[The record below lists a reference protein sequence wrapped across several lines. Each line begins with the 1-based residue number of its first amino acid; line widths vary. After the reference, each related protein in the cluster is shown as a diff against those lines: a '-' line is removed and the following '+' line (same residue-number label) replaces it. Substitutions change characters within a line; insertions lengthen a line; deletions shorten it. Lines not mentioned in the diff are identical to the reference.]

1 MAKFLDTQNRRDFYK
16 LLDQFQLA
24 SILFDENFQLLYIN
38 KEALKLFNINSSSD
52 ESNLDLLYSNS
63 LIKQIKER
71 IIKIKDENVLNFELT
86 ESSSKENFEIIVNK
100 IPINKSS
107 IIFCQISPTTE
118 KMIEDFFSSFIN
130 VIHDLLLI
138 IDSKEYKILAAN
150 NNALRAYN
158 TSKENIIYSNF
169 IYLSKIPEKEIEHFQ
184 NLNLTNQPIEYETV
198 HFNSKGDDIFLRAK
212 VSKTFYNN
220 QEAILFS
227 ACEVTSD
234 KITENKLFS
243 IENRFQVLFENS
255 PLMTF
260 IIDSDGNIL
269 STNGAVQMELQYLP
283 TETIGK
289 HISKI
294 YHPDDEQL
302 INYQINQCLQ
312 NRNKPFT
319 WELRLLNRFNN
330 TIWVRV
336 SAVSFA
342 SEKGATEVMIVC
354 DNITV
359 QKDTERTLIDYAKS
373 LQRMLDAS
381 PLGVFVYSLDE
392 KNNLRLITTNHSAEE
407 ILKINLENFLYKNI
421 EEIFPSLPYQTI
433 VEKFKDI
440 AKNGGNLLFQKLR
453 YYDKN
458 ISGIYEYSAIQLA
471 EKTVAIFF
479 TDITEREKALEQ
491 IAESELKYKTLFE
504 GSNDP
509 ILLMK
514 NEYFI
519 DANQKALEM
528 FTCNKEELIN
538 KSIIDFSPEYQEDGE
553 SSQTKVVK
561 FIESAL
567 KGIPQSFEWKHI
579 RKDKTEFD
587 ADVNLF
593 SIEIKGELFIQAI
606 VRDITDKKKAQ
617 KQIAMFANAFKNISE
632 CVIIGD
638 TQDNIVFVNEA
649 FTKTYGY
656 KTEEIIGKNVSLIR
670 SSKNPIHIVRE
681 ILPKTLKG
689 GWKGE
694 LINVKK
700 SGEEFFISLSTSPI
714 YDEKGNLI
722 ALAGIVEDITER
734 KKTIQQLAESE
745 ERFRSLVNN
754 IVEGVI
760 IADWNGKILF
770 ANKSAAKLVDLDS
783 PEKGIGRSVTEFLH
797 PSNIDRA
804 IRLISFEKE
813 SNETIRDTFQ
823 LVTSKNQIKWVES
836 MSSRIRFQ
844 NEYVLLT
851 TLRDITERIKTE
863 ELLHLLT
870 NALHSAANGVMITEA
885 NGKII
890 WVNEAIEKLS
900 GYKEKE
906 LIGKTPSLFKSGLMP
921 VDFYSK
927 LWQTVQ
933 SGKVWKG
940 ELINKRK
947 DGSYY
952 EEEMTITP
960 ILNENNEISHFI
972 SIKQD
977 ITERKRNEREI
988 REAKVKA
995 EEINKLKSTFLANMS
1010 HELRTPLVGILGF
1023 AELLRDNISEKEYS
1037 EMASRIHKSGKRL
1050 LETLNS
1056 ILDLSRIEA
1065 NKLELKL
1072 DNINVCRVVRE
1083 NLMQFEALASTKNL
1097 YLKADL
1103 VDDEII
1109 SYLDEKILHQIL
1121 NNLINNAIKYTQK
1134 GGITIEVRK
1143 EVIDSSKNVF
1153 IKIKDTGIGIPP
1165 EGISKIFE
1173 EFRQVSEGLDR
1184 KFDGTGLGLTLTKKF
1199 VEVLGGK
1206 IQVES
1211 EVNKGSIFTIS
1222 FPITET
1228 EKLQSDSAIH
1238 SDSEFSSEDNI
1249 NFIVKPN
1256 ILLVENDDASI
1267 EVTKL
1272 FLKDLCEVDIV
1283 ANGEQA
1289 LKSVKVKN
1297 YDLILMDINLGRGLS
1312 GLDVTQKIRSHSGY
1326 ENTPIV
1332 AVTAYAMVG
1341 DKEEFIKSGCTHYL
1355 SKPFKKNELLELI
1368 SEITH
1373 QNKDK

>member
-1 MAKFLDTQNRRDFYK
+1 MTNLLNIQNGKDFFK
-16 LLDQFQLA
+16 LLDEIPVA
-24 SILFDENFQLLYIN
+24 SVLFDEDFQILYAN
-38 KEALKLFNINSSSD
+38 KEALKLFNVNSSYA
-52 ESNLDLLYSNS
+52 ELDLELLYSNN
-63 LIKQIKER
+63 LIRQIKER
-71 IIKIKDENVLNFELT
+71 IIKIKNKNVLNFELT
-86 ESSSKENFEIIVNK
+86 ESSSGENLKIIVNK
-100 IPINKSS
+100 IPINKSL
-107 IIFCQISPTTE
+107 IILYQVPPTTE
-118 KMIEDFFSSFIN
+118 KTIEEYFSSFIN
-130 VIHDLLLI
+130 VTHDLLLI

-150 NNALRAYN
+150 NNALKTYN
-158 TSKENIIYSNF
+158 TSKENIIDSNF
-169 IYLSKIPEKEIEHFQ
+169 IYLSRIPEIEIEHLQ
-184 NLNLTNQPIEYETV
+184 NLNLTNQPYEYETV
-198 HFNSKGDDIFLRAK
+198 HFNNNGDDIFLKVK

-220 QEAILFS
+220 NEVILFS
-227 ACEVTSD
+227 ASEITSD
-234 KITENKLFS
+234 KITENKLVS
-243 IENRFQVLFENS
+243 VENRFQVLFENS

-260 IIDSDGNIL
+260 IINSDGNIL
-269 STNGAVQMELQYLP
+269 STNSAVQMELQYVP
-283 TETIGK
+283 EEIIGK

-312 NRNKPFT
+312 YRNKAFT
-319 WELRLLNRFNN
+319 WELRLLNKFNN

-342 SEKGATEVMIVC
+342 SEKAATEIMIVC

-359 QKDTERTLIDYAKS
+359 QKDTEKTLIDYAKS

-381 PLGVFVYSLDE
+381 PLGVFVYSLDDE
-392 KNNLRLITTNHSAEE
+392 NNLRLITTNHSAEE

-421 EEIFPSLPYQTI
+421 EEIFPSLPYQI
-433 VEKFKDI
+433 VKKFKDI
-440 AKNGGNLLFQKLR
+440 ANKGGNLLFQKLR

-504 GSNDP
+504 GSNDA

-519 DANQKALEM
+519 DANQKALKM
-528 FTCNKEELIN
+528 FACNKEELIN
-538 KSIIDFSPEYQEDGE
+538 KSLIDFSLEFQEDGE
-553 SSQTKVVK
+553 TSQAKALR
-561 FIESAL
+561 FIDSAL
-567 KGIPQSFEWKHI
+567 QGIPQSFEWKYI
-579 RKDKTEFD
+579 RNDKTEFD
-587 ADVNLF
+587 ADVSLF

-606 VRDITDKKKAQ
+606 VRDITEKKKTQ

-638 TQDNIVFVNEA
+638 TQDNIIFVNEA

-670 SSKNPIHIVRE
+670 SSKNPIHVVQE

-700 SGEEFFISLSTSPI
+700 SGEEFIISLSTSPI
-714 YDEKGNLI
+714 YDDKGNLI

-754 IVEGVI
+754 IVEAVI

-804 IRLISFEKE
+804 IRLISFEKG

-870 NALHSAANGVMITEA
+870 NALHSAANGVMITDVD
-885 NGKII
+885 GKII
-890 WVNEAIEKLS
+890 WVNESIEKLS

-921 VDFYSK
+921 NDFYLK
-927 LWQTVQ
+927 MWQTIQ

-960 ILNENNEISHFI
+960 ILNDNNEISHFI

-977 ITERKRNEREI
+977 ITDRKRNEREI

-995 EEINKLKSTFLANMS
+995 EEINKLKSSFLANMS

-1050 LETLNS
+1050 LDTLNS

-1083 NLMQFEALASTKNL
+1083 NLMQFEALAATKNL

-1121 NNLINNAIKYTQK
+1121 NNLINNAIKYTQE

-1143 EVIDSSKNVF
+1143 GVIDNSKNVF
-1153 IKIKDTGIGIPP
+1153 IKIKDTGMGIPP
-1165 EGISKIFE
+1165 ESISKIFE

-1211 EVNKGSIFTIS
+1211 EVDKGSIFTIS
-1222 FPITET
+1222 FPITDT
-1228 EKLQSDSAIH
+1228 EKLELESTIQ

-1249 NFIVKPN
+1249 KFKIKPN

-1267 EVTKL
+1267 EVTQL
-1272 FLKDLCEVDIV
+1272 FLKDLCEVDV
-1283 ANGEQA
+1283 VENGEQA
-1289 LKSVKVKN
+1289 LKSIKAKN
-1297 YDLILMDINLGRGLS
+1297 YDVVLMDINLGRGLS

-1326 ENTPIV
+1326 GNVPIV
-1332 AVTAYAMVG
+1332 AVTAFAMNR
-1341 DKEEFIKSGCTHYL
+1341 DKEEFIKAGCTHYL

-1368 SEITH
+1368 GEIISSR
-1373 QNKDK
+1373 

>member
-1 MAKFLDTQNRRDFYK
+1 MANLLNVQNEKDFYR
-16 LLDQFQLA
+16 LLDQLQIA
-24 SILFDENFQLLYIN
+24 SFLFDDDFHLLYAN
-38 KEALKLFNINSSSD
+38 KEALKLFNINSSFD
-52 ESNLDLLYSNS
+52 ETDFELFSSNG

-71 IIKIKDENVLNFELT
+71 IKKIKSGNALKFDLT
-86 ESSSKENFEIIVNK
+86 ESSSNKKFEIAATK
-100 IPINKSS
+100 IPIDKSS
-107 IIFCQISPTTE
+107 VIFCQLLTSTAQTA
-118 KMIEDFFSSFIN
+118 EDVLNSFIN
-130 VIHDLLLI
+130 ATHDVFLI
-138 IDSKEYKILAAN
+138 IDPKEYKILAAN
-150 NNALRAYN
+150 DYALGVYN
-158 TSKENIIYSNF
+158 TSKENIIGSNF
-169 IYLSKIPEKEIEHFQ
+169 IYLSRIPEKEIEHLQ
-184 NLNLTNQPIEYETV
+184 KLNLTNQIFEYETI
-198 HFNSKGDDIFLRAK
+198 HLDSNGDDIFLKAK
-212 VSKTFYNN
+212 ISKLFYNSS
-220 QEAILFS
+220 EAILFS
-227 ACEVTSD
+227 ASETTSD
-234 KITENKLFS
+234 KITENKLVS
-243 IENRFQVLFENS
+243 IENRFKVLFENS

-269 STNGAVQMELQYLP
+269 STNSAVQMELQYVP
-283 TETIGK
+283 KEIIGK

-319 WELRLLNRFNN
+319 WELRLLNRFKN

-336 SAVSFA
+336 SAVSFE

-359 QKDTERTLIDYAKS
+359 QKDTEKTLIDYAKS

-381 PLGVFVYSLDE
+381 PLGVLVYSLDE
-392 KNNLRLITTNHSAEE
+392 ENNLRLITTNHSAEE
-407 ILKINLENFLYKNI
+407 ILKINSENFLYKKI
-421 EEIFPSLPYQTI
+421 EEIFPSLPHQTV

-471 EKTVAIFF
+471 EKTVAVFF
-479 TDITEREKALEQ
+479 TDISEREKALEQ
-491 IAESELKYKTLFE
+491 IAENELKYKTLFE
-504 GSNDP
+504 GSNDA

-528 FTCNKEELIN
+528 FACNKEELIN
-538 KSIIDFSPEYQEDGE
+538 KSPIDFSPEFQEDGE
-553 SSQTKVVK
+553 SSQTKAFR
-561 FIESAL
+561 FIDNAL

-587 ADVNLF
+587 ADVSLF

-606 VRDITDKKKAQ
+606 VRDITEKKKAQ

-656 KTEEIIGKNVSLIR
+656 KTEEIIGKNVNLIR
-670 SSKNPIHIVRE
+670 SSKNPIHIVQD

-700 SGEEFFISLSTSPI
+700 SGEEFIISLSTSPI

-734 KKTIQQLAESE
+734 KQTIQRLVESE

-754 IVEGVI
+754 IVEAVI
-760 IADWNGKILF
+760 IVDWNGKILF
-770 ANKSAAKLVDLDS
+770 ANQSAAKLVDLDS

-813 SNETIRDTFQ
+813 SEETIRDTFQ
-823 LVTSKNQIKWVES
+823 LVTSKNRVRWVES
-836 MSSRIRFQ
+836 MSSKIRFQ

-870 NALHSAANGVMITEA
+870 NALHNAANGVMITEV

-900 GYKEKE
+900 GYNEKD

-921 VDFYSK
+921 NDFYSK
-927 LWQTVQ
+927 MWQTIQ

-977 ITERKRNEREI
+977 ITERKKNEREI

-1050 LETLNS
+1050 LDTLNS

-1065 NKLELKL
+1065 NKMELKL

-1083 NLMQFEALASTKNL
+1083 NLIQFEALASSKNL
-1097 YLKADL
+1097 YLKAEL
-1103 VDDEII
+1103 EDDEII

-1134 GGITIEVRK
+1134 GGVTVEVRK
-1143 EVIDSSKNVF
+1143 GVIDNSKNVF
-1153 IKIKDTGIGIPP
+1153 IKIKDTGIGIPA
-1165 EGISKIFE
+1165 ESISKIFE

-1222 FPITET
+1222 FPITDT
-1228 EKLQSDSAIH
+1228 EKLKSYSAIQSDPEI
-1238 SDSEFSSEDNI
+1238 SSEDTI
-1249 NFIVKPN
+1249 MFKVKPN

-1272 FLKDLCEVDIV
+1272 FLKDLCELDL
-1283 ANGEQA
+1283 ASNGEQA
-1289 LKSVKVKN
+1289 LQSIQAKK
-1297 YDLILMDINLGRGLS
+1297 YDIILMDINLGRGLS
-1312 GLDVTQKIRSHSGY
+1312 GLDITRKIRSYTGY

-1332 AVTAYAMVG
+1332 AVTAFAMIG
-1341 DKEEFIKSGCTHYL
+1341 DKEEFIKAGCTHYL

-1368 SEITH
+1368 DEIISA
-1373 QNKDK
+1373 K